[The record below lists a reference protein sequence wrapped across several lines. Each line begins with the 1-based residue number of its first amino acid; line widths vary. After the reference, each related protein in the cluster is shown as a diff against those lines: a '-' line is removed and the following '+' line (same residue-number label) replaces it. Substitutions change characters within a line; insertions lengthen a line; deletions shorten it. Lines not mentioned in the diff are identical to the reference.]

1 MKRKSKQMAD
11 EQDDDTT
18 NAEVEVL
25 DPVEFKPSEA
35 LQQAIKDGNVTTKVR
50 EVSVSQKDPA
60 GNVIKV
66 FRQSYTQCTAK
77 NEIGALALPGIDGD
91 EEKIWDFVSTRA
103 DNNVFQNVY
112 VRLRNM
118 AAGPEKALAKIEKLL
133 KDLPDSAKALALEK
147 FKEAGLI

>member
-1 MKRKSKQMAD
+1 MRKTKMAD
-11 EQDDDTT
+11 ENDDDTS

-25 DPVEFKPSEA
+25 EAVEFKPSAA
-35 LQQAIKDGNVTTKVR
+35 LAEAIKEGNVTTKIR
-50 EVSVSQKDPA
+50 EVSVSQKDKD
-60 GNVIKV
+60 GNTVKI

-77 NEIGALALPGIDGD
+77 NEIGALALPGVDG
-91 EEKIWDFVSTRA
+91 EEDKIWDFVSTRA

-133 KDLPDSAKALALEK
+133 KDLPESAKALALEK